1 MPGLAEVTLAR
12 HTSNPA
18 VLLLQLYQELCR
30 WLPELTSCNTTT
42 QLSENFEHKIRCQF
56 LLM

>member
-12 HTSNPA
+12 LTSNPA
-18 VLLLQLYQELCR
+18 VLLLQLYQELCL
-30 WLPELTSCNTTT
+30 WLPEFTSCNTTT
-42 QLSENFEHKIRCQF
+42 QLSVHTEHKIRCQF